1 MRRTK
6 KVFKLFYIFDLEKE
20 ENWLRE
26 MANKGWFFEKVN
38 YLGVYTFIKGPCT
51 DTIYK
56 IDFNKN
62 INDLDEYYDLFS
74 ESGWEFI
81 YKIRFFKYF
90 RYVGDAA
97 SYKNEPDIYNE
108 PMEQI
113 IFLRKWLILFLIAY
127 GLQFV
132 SIFSLSF
139 LQNARYGAISLILIT
154 ILLLSFI
161 LVRFINSY
169 IILKRKLKRSTG
181 IEYYSKNDL
190 RKVYSSVSLLIA
202 PILICVIWASTL
214 TNIYT
219 VSGSEKA
226 IKAKILKYDR
236 TSLYPMKKIDY
247 IESRDMGN
255 YRVCLYGSNERIGII
270 ALEKVLLN
278 RYKVITDFSGGLP
291 SKEFII
297 KDYLILGETK
307 YSVIYGKDENDE
319 IKKLIITYD
328 DGTSDEIM
336 RDNFI
341 GEDKSLMII
350 QKQGNKVKQIKLYN
364 KDNADITDRYI
375 KYGK

>member
-1 MRRTK
+1 MRTTK

-62 INDLDEYYDLFS
+62 IGDIEEYYDLFR

-90 RYVGDAA
+90 RYGGDAS
-97 SYKNEPDIYNE
+97 SYRNTPDIYNE
-108 PMEQI
+108 PTEHI
-113 IFLRKWLILFLIAY
+113 AFLRKWLIIFLIVY

-132 SIFSLSF
+132 SLFNLSF
-139 LQNARYGAISLILIT
+139 LQNTSLRAISLILIT

-169 IILKRKLKRSTG
+169 IILKRKLKRSKG

-219 VSGSEKA
+219 VGGSDKA

-236 TSLYPMKKIDY
+236 TSLYPMKNIDY
-247 IESRDMGN
+247 ITSHDFGS
-255 YRVCLYGSNERIGII
+255 YRVYLYGSNERIGII
-270 ALEKVLLN
+270 AIEKVFLN
-278 RYKVITDFSGGLP
+278 RYKVVTNFSGELP
-291 SKEFII
+291 LKQFIAT
-297 KDYLILGETK
+297 DYLKLGESK
-307 YSVIYGKDENDE
+307 YTVIYGKDESNE
-319 IKKLIITYD
+319 IYKAVITYE

-341 GEDKSLMII
+341 GKDNSFMII
-350 QKQGNKVKQIKLYN
+350 QKQDNKMKQIKLYN
-364 KDNADITDRYI
+364 EDNADITDKYF
-375 KYGK
+375 KYGQ

>member
-1 MRRTK
+1 MRTTK

-62 INDLDEYYDLFS
+62 ISDVEEYYDLFS

-97 SYKNEPDIYNE
+97 SYKNEPNIYNE
-108 PMEQI
+108 PTEQI
-113 IFLRKWLILFLIAY
+113 TFLRKWLLLFLIVY
-127 GLQFV
+127 GIEYDLLF
-132 SIFSLSF
+132 SISF
-139 LQNARYGAISLILIT
+139 LQKASQGAINIILII
-154 ILLLSFI
+154 ILLSCI

-169 IILKRKLKRSTG
+169 IILKRKLKRSKG

-190 RKVYSSVSLLIA
+190 RKIYSSVSLLIA
-202 PILICVIWASTL
+202 PILICVILASTL

-219 VSGSEKA
+219 VGGSDKA

-236 TSLYPMKKIDY
+236 TSLYPMKNIDY
-247 IESRDMGN
+247 ITSHDFGS
-255 YRVCLYGSNERIGII
+255 YRVYLYGSNERIGII
-270 ALEKVLLN
+270 AIEKVFLN
-278 RYKVITDFSGGLP
+278 RYKVVTNFSGELP
-291 SKEFII
+291 LKQFIAT
-297 KDYLILGETK
+297 DYLKLGESK
-307 YSVIYGKDENDE
+307 YTVIYGKDESNE
-319 IKKLIITYD
+319 IYKAVITYE
-328 DGTSDEIM
+328 DGTGDEIM
-336 RDNFI
+336 KEYFIEKDNCF
-341 GEDKSLMII
+341 MII
-350 QKQGNKVKQIKLYN
+350 QKQDKKVKQIKLYD
-364 KDNADITDRYI
+364 KDNIDITD
-375 KYGK
+375 KYSK